1 MAVNFIKTAGE
12 SGGKVVK
19 KSRLEVKWLAWA
31 GGGGWGAAAAA
42 AGAAAAATAG

>member
-1 MAVNFIKTAGE
+1 M
-12 SGGKVVK
+12 VK

-42 AGAAAAATAG
+42 AGAVAAATAGWVECLSRRCLSR

>member
-1 MAVNFIKTAGE
+1 M
-12 SGGKVVK
+12 K

-42 AGAAAAATAG
+42 AGAAAAATAGWVECLSRRCLSR

>member
-1 MAVNFIKTAGE
+1 M
-12 SGGKVVK
+12 VK

-42 AGAAAAATAG
+42 AGAAAAATAGWVECLSRRCLSR